1 MIIDTLNDI
10 LGKRA
15 DPETAIKIK
24 KLITEE
30 PEVRGAYD
38 LFINNYGPDKNY
50 ASVHI
55 ELPDTMTVEEVDILT
70 RRLQRKLL
78 NKMGVI
84 LTGVGVYSYNT
95 QNDEIG
101 NIRNNIMEKV
111 KTLIIGSG
119 PAGYTAAI
127 YAGRAGLNPVLYSGM
142 QPGGQLTITT
152 EVENFPGYP
161 NGVDGT
167 QMMMDMKEQA
177 ARFGADLRDGSI
189 SKVDFSS
196 RPYHLTD
203 ERGNEIEADTVIIAT
218 GASAKYLGLAD
229 EEKYRGQGVSAC
241 ATCDGFFYR
250 KRTVA
255 VVGGGDTACEEAM
268 YLSGLAKKV
277 YMIVR
282 KPYLRASEIMQ
293 KRVKEKENIEI
304 LFETN
309 TLGLFGENGVEGAH
323 LVRHMGEANEEKFDI
338 AIDGFF
344 LAIGHKPN
352 TDLFKDFIDL
362 DEQGFIKVVPGTA
375 STNLPGIFAA
385 GDVADPV
392 YRQGIVAAGSGAK
405 AAIEADRYL
414 QQL

>member
-1 MIIDTLNDI
+1 
-10 LGKRA
+10 
-15 DPETAIKIK
+15 
-24 KLITEE
+24 
-30 PEVRGAYD
+30 
-38 LFINNYGPDKNY
+38 
-50 ASVHI
+50 
-55 ELPDTMTVEEVDILT
+55 
-70 RRLQRKLL
+70 
-78 NKMGVI
+78 
-84 LTGVGVYSYNT
+84 
-95 QNDEIG
+95 
-101 NIRNNIMEKV
+101 MEQV

-127 YAGRAGLNPVLYSGM
+127 YAGRADLKPVLYSGI
-142 QPGGQLTITT
+142 QPGGQLTTT
-152 EVENFPGYP
+152 TIVENFPGYP
-161 NGVDGT
+161 NGVDGN
-167 QMMMDMKEQA
+167 QMMMDLKEQA
-177 ARFGADLRDGSI
+177 SRFGADIRDGSI
-189 SKVDFSS
+189 SKVDFSK
-196 RPYHLTD
+196 RPYHIVD
-203 ERGNEIEADTVIIAT
+203 ERGNEILADTVIIAT

-268 YLSGLAKKV
+268 YLAGLAKKV

-282 KPYLRASEIMQ
+282 KPYLRAAEIMQ
-293 KRVKEKENIEI
+293 QRVKEKKNIEI

-323 LVRHMGEANEEKFDI
+323 LVKRKGESDEEEFDI

-352 TDLFKDFIDL
+352 TELFKDYIDL
-362 DEQGFIKVVPGTA
+362 DEQGFVKVIPGTA
-375 STNLPGIFAA
+375 STNVPGVFAA

>member
-1 MIIDTLNDI
+1 
-10 LGKRA
+10 
-15 DPETAIKIK
+15 
-24 KLITEE
+24 
-30 PEVRGAYD
+30 
-38 LFINNYGPDKNY
+38 
-50 ASVHI
+50 
-55 ELPDTMTVEEVDILT
+55 
-70 RRLQRKLL
+70 
-78 NKMGVI
+78 
-84 LTGVGVYSYNT
+84 
-95 QNDEIG
+95 
-101 NIRNNIMEKV
+101 MEQV

-127 YAGRAGLNPVLYSGM
+127 YAGRADLKPVLYSGI
-142 QPGGQLTITT
+142 QPGGQLTTT
-152 EVENFPGYP
+152 TIVENFPGYP
-161 NGVDGT
+161 NGVDGN
-167 QMMMDMKEQA
+167 QMMMDLKEQA
-177 ARFGADLRDGSI
+177 SRFGADIRDGSI
-189 SKVDFSS
+189 SKVDFSK
-196 RPYHLTD
+196 RPYHIVD
-203 ERGNEIEADTVIIAT
+203 ERGNEILADTVIIAT
-218 GASAKYLGLAD
+218 GVSAKYLGLAD

-268 YLSGLAKKV
+268 YLAGLAKKV

-282 KPYLRASEIMQ
+282 KPYLRAAEIMQ
-293 KRVKEKENIEI
+293 QRVKEKENIEI

-323 LVRHMGEANEEKFDI
+323 LVKRKGESDEEEFDI

-352 TDLFKDFIDL
+352 TELFKDYIDL
-362 DEQGFIKVVPGTA
+362 DEQGFVKVIPGTA
-375 STNLPGIFAA
+375 STNVPGVFAA

>member
-1 MIIDTLNDI
+1 
-10 LGKRA
+10 
-15 DPETAIKIK
+15 
-24 KLITEE
+24 
-30 PEVRGAYD
+30 
-38 LFINNYGPDKNY
+38 
-50 ASVHI
+50 
-55 ELPDTMTVEEVDILT
+55 
-70 RRLQRKLL
+70 
-78 NKMGVI
+78 
-84 LTGVGVYSYNT
+84 
-95 QNDEIG
+95 
-101 NIRNNIMEKV
+101 MEQV

-127 YAGRAGLNPVLYSGM
+127 YAGRADLKPVLYSGI
-142 QPGGQLTITT
+142 QPGGQLTTT
-152 EVENFPGYP
+152 TIVENFPGYP
-161 NGVDGT
+161 NGVDGN
-167 QMMMDMKEQA
+167 QMMMDLKEQA
-177 ARFGADLRDGSI
+177 SRFGADIRDGSI
-189 SKVDFSS
+189 SKVDFSK
-196 RPYHLTD
+196 RPYHIVD
-203 ERGNEIEADTVIIAT
+203 ERGNEILADTVIIAT

-268 YLSGLAKKV
+268 YLAGLAKKV

-282 KPYLRASEIMQ
+282 KPYLRAAEIMQ
-293 KRVKEKENIEI
+293 QRVKEKENIEI

-323 LVRHMGEANEEKFDI
+323 LVKRKGESDEEEFDI

-352 TDLFKDFIDL
+352 TELFKDYIDL

-375 STNLPGIFAA
+375 STNIPGVFAA

>member
-1 MIIDTLNDI
+1 
-10 LGKRA
+10 
-15 DPETAIKIK
+15 
-24 KLITEE
+24 
-30 PEVRGAYD
+30 
-38 LFINNYGPDKNY
+38 
-50 ASVHI
+50 
-55 ELPDTMTVEEVDILT
+55 
-70 RRLQRKLL
+70 
-78 NKMGVI
+78 
-84 LTGVGVYSYNT
+84 
-95 QNDEIG
+95 
-101 NIRNNIMEKV
+101 MEQV

-127 YAGRAGLNPVLYSGM
+127 YAGRADLKPVLYSGI
-142 QPGGQLTITT
+142 QPGGQLTTT
-152 EVENFPGYP
+152 TIVENFPGYP
-161 NGVDGT
+161 NGVDGN
-167 QMMMDMKEQA
+167 QMMMDLKEQA
-177 ARFGADLRDGSI
+177 SRFGADIRDGSI
-189 SKVDFSS
+189 SKVDFSK
-196 RPYHLTD
+196 RPYHIVD
-203 ERGNEIEADTVIIAT
+203 ERGNEILADTVIIAT

-255 VVGGGDTACEEAM
+255 VVGGGDTACEEAL
-268 YLSGLAKKV
+268 YLAGLAKKV

-282 KPYLRASEIMQ
+282 KPYLRAAEIMQ
-293 KRVKEKENIEI
+293 QRVKEIENIEI

-323 LVRHMGEANEEKFDI
+323 LVKRKGESDEEEFDI

-352 TDLFKDFIDL
+352 TELFKDYIDL
-362 DEQGFIKVVPGTA
+362 DEQGFVKVIPGTA
-375 STNLPGIFAA
+375 STNVPGVFAA

>member
-1 MIIDTLNDI
+1 
-10 LGKRA
+10 
-15 DPETAIKIK
+15 
-24 KLITEE
+24 
-30 PEVRGAYD
+30 
-38 LFINNYGPDKNY
+38 
-50 ASVHI
+50 
-55 ELPDTMTVEEVDILT
+55 
-70 RRLQRKLL
+70 
-78 NKMGVI
+78 
-84 LTGVGVYSYNT
+84 
-95 QNDEIG
+95 
-101 NIRNNIMEKV
+101 MEQV

-127 YAGRAGLNPVLYSGM
+127 YAGRADLKPVLYSGI
-142 QPGGQLTITT
+142 QPGGQLTTT
-152 EVENFPGYP
+152 TIVENFPGYP
-161 NGVDGT
+161 NGVDGN
-167 QMMMDMKEQA
+167 QMMMDLKEQA
-177 ARFGADLRDGSI
+177 SRFGADIRDGSI
-189 SKVDFSS
+189 SKVDFSK
-196 RPYHLTD
+196 RPYHIVD
-203 ERGNEIEADTVIIAT
+203 ERGNEILADTVIIAT

-250 KRTVA
+250 KRIVA

-268 YLSGLAKKV
+268 YLAGLAKKV

-282 KPYLRASEIMQ
+282 KPYLRAAEIMEQ
-293 KRVKEKENIEI
+293 RVKEKENIEI

-323 LVRHMGEANEEKFDI
+323 LVKRKGESDEEEFDI

-352 TDLFKDFIDL
+352 TELFKDYIDL
-362 DEQGFIKVVPGTA
+362 DEQGFVKVIPGTA
-375 STNLPGIFAA
+375 STNVPGVFAA